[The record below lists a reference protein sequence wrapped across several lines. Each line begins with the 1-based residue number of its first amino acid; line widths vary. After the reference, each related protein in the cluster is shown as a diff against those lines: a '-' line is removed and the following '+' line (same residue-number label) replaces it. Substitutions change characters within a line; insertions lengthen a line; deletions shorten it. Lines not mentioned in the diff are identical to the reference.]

1 VELDKTVDD
10 ALQGAEPVGLG
21 RERGRI
27 CAGKDGFYGQL
38 LERAHPLWAKYSS
51 EWKCLWAC
59 RWADLIQYFGR
70 NQTICLK

>member
-1 VELDKTVDD
+1 LELDKTGDD

-51 EWKCLWAC
+51 EWK
-59 RWADLIQYFGR
+59 
-70 NQTICLK
+70 